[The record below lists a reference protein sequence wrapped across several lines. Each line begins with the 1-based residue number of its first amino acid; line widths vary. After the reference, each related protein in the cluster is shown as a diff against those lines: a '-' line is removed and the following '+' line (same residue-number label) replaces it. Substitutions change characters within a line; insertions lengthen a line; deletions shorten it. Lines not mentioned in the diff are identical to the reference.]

1 MANETGYT
9 GLLAPGEGNSQLGAL
24 LFLVRSVLLKE
35 VRTIDL
41 VRVVSVTNSGGLEP
55 VGYVDVQPLVNQVDG
70 AGNAVPHGTVYHLP
84 YFRLQGGDNA
94 VILDPRVG
102 DIGLAAYACRDISS
116 VKATKGQANPGS
128 ARSFDMA
135 DGIYFGGVL
144 NGVPKQY
151 IRFGAD
157 GIDIVSPTSIR
168 LSAPDIAL
176 QASKGITLSADAD
189 VKVSAASI
197 ELDGSLTQGAGPRG
211 GAATMQ
217 GPLQVNADVNASG
230 ISLTGHTHAENGKGG
245 QTNPPTS

>member
-70 AGNAVPHGTVYHLP
+70 AGNAVPHGIVHHLP
-84 YFRLQGGDNA
+84 YFRLQGGENA
-94 VILDPRVG
+94 VILDPQVG
-102 DIGLAAYACRDISS
+102 DIGLAGYASRDISS
-116 VKATKGQANPGS
+116 VKATKAQANPGS

-135 DGIYFGGVL
+135 DGLYFGGVL
-144 NGVPKQY
+144 NGTPKQY
-151 IRFGAD
+151 IRFGTD
-157 GIDIVSPTSIR
+157 GVEIVSPTAIR
-168 LSAPDIAL
+168 LTAPDITL
-176 QASKGITLSADAD
+176 QAMNQINLNADAG
-189 VKVSAASI
+189 VAVSAPSI
-197 ELDGSLTQGAGPRG
+197 ALDGALTQGAGPRG
-211 GAATMQ
+211 GAANMH
-217 GPLQVNADVNASG
+217 GPLHVDADVNASG
-230 ISLTGHTHAENGKGG
+230 ISLTGHTHTENGKGS